1 MILRH
6 VIKPNHH
13 SEAVKSDLIE
23 RVLFFLFVRY
33 LPLVLLGAMYPT
45 RNIFWGFPSCRLLIT
60 LHIGVNGAHWLPVG
74 LFFQPF
80 VYYEIRLGGLD
91 VFC

>member
-1 MILRH
+1 M
-6 VIKPNHH
+6 KPNHH
-13 SEAVKSDLIE
+13 SETVKNELIE
-23 RVLFFLFVRY
+23 RVHFFLFVYY

-45 RNIFWGFPSCRLLIT
+45 RNIFWSFPFCRLLIT
-60 LHIGVNGAHWLPVG
+60 LHIGVNGAHRLPVV
-74 LFFQPF
+74 LIFQPF